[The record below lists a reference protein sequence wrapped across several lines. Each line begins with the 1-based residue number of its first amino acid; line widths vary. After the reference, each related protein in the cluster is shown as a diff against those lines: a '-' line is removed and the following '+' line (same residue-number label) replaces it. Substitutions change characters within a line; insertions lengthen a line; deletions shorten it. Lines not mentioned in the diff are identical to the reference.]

1 MAESGDLT
9 HLLQLWGS
17 GDPQALE
24 RLVPLVYGELRR
36 IAAAQLRKEPA
47 PPVDA
52 TELVHELYMRIQA
65 HGQKDWESR
74 EHFYA
79 VCTRILRYLLTDHAR
94 RRLRQRRGDGVPPLS
109 LQGLDIASAKSEE
122 IVGLDD
128 ALSTLERLDA
138 RKARIV
144 ELRFFGGF
152 ELDEIAS
159 LLEISPSTIKRDWAM
174 AKAWLYQEMRKT

>member
-1 MAESGDLT
+1 ML
-9 HLLQLWGS
+9 
-17 GDPQALE
+17 
-24 RLVPLVYGELRR
+24 PLVYGELRR
-36 IAAAQLRKEPA
+36 IAGAQLRKESA
-47 PPVDA
+47 PPVQA

-94 RRLRQRRGDGVPPLS
+94 RRLRHRRGEGEQPLS
-109 LQGLDIASAKSEE
+109 IEGLDIAAAKSEE

-128 ALSTLERLDA
+128 ALSTLEKLDA

-152 ELDEIAS
+152 DLHEIAS
-159 LLEISPSTIKRDWAM
+159 LLEISPTTIKRDWAM

>member
-1 MAESGDLT
+1 MPETGDLT
-9 HLLQLWGS
+9 QLLQLWGA

-24 RLVPLVYGELRR
+24 RLLPLVYGELRR
-36 IAAAQLRKEPA
+36 IAGAQLRKEAA
-47 PPVDA
+47 PPMQA

-65 HGQKDWESR
+65 HGRKEWESR
-74 EHFYA
+74 DHFYA

-94 RRLRQRRGDGVPPLS
+94 RRLRQRRGDGGQPLS
-109 LQGLDIASAKSEE
+109 LAGLEIASAENEE
-122 IVGLDD
+122 IVELDD
-128 ALSTLERLDA
+128 ALSTLEKLDT

-152 ELDEIAS
+152 DLDEIAL

-174 AKAWLYQEMRKT
+174 AKAWLYQEMRKS